1 MRQEKS
7 SLLRNKGFQSLL
19 ASLLCIV
26 LGLLIGYIVL
36 LIINP
41 HHMRLLAAPREEM
54 SKEEAYDRM
63 MAHLASCQANLE
75 QYFELTLTIKRV
87 VPYDNLY
94 ALSRE
99 NAARTAH

>member
-1 MRQEKS
+1 MAATGWKTRSKTS
-7 SLLRNKGFQSLL
+7 SKMAF
-19 ASLLCIV
+19 
-26 LGLLIGYIVL
+26 VL

-94 ALSRE
+94 ALSWE